1 MENEGKE
8 KIIIKKYPNRRLYDT
23 KKSKYITLKELAE
36 IIKDGYEIEVIDVKT
51 GENVTAFI
59 LTQIILEETRKNSS
73 FLPVSLLHL
82 IIRYGENIL
91 SEFFDKYLELTIKNY
106 LAYKSAVD
114 EQFKNWL
121 ELSMDLSSMGQK
133 AMLNLFP
140 MKHPFDFFSKTSK
153 QDKEKPEE

>member
-1 MENEGKE
+1 MEKHDAE

-23 KKSKYITLKELAE
+23 RNSTYVTLKEVAE
-36 IIKDGYEIEVIDVKT
+36 MIKNGYEVEVTDVKS

-59 LTQIILEETRKNSS
+59 LTQVILEETRRNSS

-82 IIRYGENIL
+82 IIRYGENVL

-106 LAYKSAVD
+106 LTYKSAVD
-114 EQFKNWL
+114 EQFKKWL
-121 ELSMDLSSMGQK
+121 ELGMDISSMGQK

-140 MKHPFDFFSKTSK
+140 AKSPFDFFNQSGKSEEEEP
-153 QDKEKPEE
+153 EK